1 MHSYIYAHVRSFTN
15 AISFFFFFLLFI
27 HPPIVTAEYTL
38 TFSLSVFFFFFGVF
52 VHLSLLLLF
61 FFLHCYL
68 LFSPRSSLLNFA
80 PLQACTIPFL
90 SFF

>member
-38 TFSLSVFFFFFGVF
+38 TFSLSVFFFFW
-52 VHLSLLLLF
+52 SLCPPFSIIAF